1 MADGKVTIQTQLN
14 SEGFKKDVN
23 DLTRN
28 GTRSFNTLNNSVIK
42 TEHSINNMAGSL
54 KRIAGLLATGF
65 SIGSLVKFGKQS
77 LELASD
83 LTEVQNV
90 VDTAFGSMSSKMEA
104 FAQTSVDTYGI
115 SKLSAK
121 NIASTYAAMA
131 QGMGQGLNEA
141 TDKALEMTGRV
152 ADIASF
158 YNLTLDRVNTIGRA
172 VYSGETE
179 PLKQIGVIMTEAQ
192 LQTFALSNGYKTL
205 YKNMSA
211 AEKLEVRQAYF
222 LAQTNLAA
230 GDFVRTQNSWANQT
244 RILSERWKEFLAIV
258 GTGLV
263 QALKPALQALNSFI
277 SKITAALS
285 SVYKLLGV
293 KIEDSVGKGI
303 SDVSSDTDGLSTS
316 IGGVEK
322 ATKKATKSAKAG
334 IRAFDELVNIST
346 NSTKSPSSSN
356 TNSTAPSSPASS
368 NTNST
373 APSSPAISITPT
385 VDEKSF
391 NSVSSLLDTLKNK
404 LTSLQEEFK
413 KGFNLSIGT
422 NTTKAFSDI
431 TKSLDNI
438 KKTLS
443 SIFTDPTLTTSA
455 KTYVDSVAYLLGSL
469 AGFGTSIGIT
479 IATNLLGGFSNYLT
493 RNKDYIVSNF
503 GQIFNNLSNININL
517 ASLYQSL
524 GSIFEVFR
532 TQLAQSITGD
542 LFTII
547 NNTII
552 GFTTLFTSFASSI
565 STLFTVP
572 IVNNV
577 NSIKEAFTNTL
588 QAIQPLTNSFATFI
602 TSLFTN
608 INTTYT
614 TYLAPALQN
623 IANSISSVFSTVLQM
638 YNQYVA
644 PTLKTI
650 TTWIAG
656 FISSSLTPF
665 VSNVLTLIGK
675 IGQLISSVVSTVIT
689 PVMKIIVKTI
699 IPSISKKIQS
709 LAKVILSIIT
719 TVTNVANSVV
729 TIFTGIVTFLT
740 GIFTLDIN
748 KVISGVKTTLN
759 GVITFIKTLF
769 TGIPNIIGTALVS
782 VGTAISAPFKAAFN
796 TIKDIFKS
804 DTVKTF
810 FSGVVSNIQSAFST
824 IANWFKSVFTTA
836 WTNVKAVFSAGGKVF
851 TGIKDGI
858 LNGLKTVINT
868 LIKGINTIISIPFKG
883 LNKALKSIH
892 DLDILGVKPFGFIE
906 TINVPQI
913 PMLATGAV
921 LPANKPFLSVVGDQ
935 KHGTNIEAPLS
946 TIVEAMNTALSKQKQ
961 SSSDIIIN
969 VDGRELFK
977 IMQDRAYDYKT
988 RTGNNAFLY

>member
-1 MADGKVTIQTQLN
+1 MADGKVIIQTQLN

-42 TEHSINNMAGSL
+42 TEHSINNMSGSL

-65 SIGSLVKFGKQS
+65 SIGSLIKFGKQS

-104 FAQTSVDTYGI
+104 FAQTSADTYGI

-192 LQTFALSNGYKTL
+192 LQAFALANGYTTL

-230 GDFVRTQNSWANQT
+230 GDFVRTQDSWANQT
-244 RILSERWKEFLAIV
+244 RILSERWKEFLAVI
-258 GTGLV
+258 GTGLIQV
-263 QALKPALQALNSFI
+263 LKPALQALNSFI

-285 SVYKLLGV
+285 SVYKLLGI
-293 KIEDSVGKGI
+293 KIEDSAGKGI
-303 SDVSSDTDGLSTS
+303 SDVTSDTNGLSTS

-356 TNSTAPSSPASS
+356 TNSTNPSSSPA
-368 NTNST
+368 TPT
-373 APSSPAISITPT
+373 APTLNEKSFNITPT

-391 NSVSSLLDTLKNK
+391 NSASSLLDTLKNK

-422 NTTKAFSDI
+422 NTSKAFSDI
-431 TKSLDNI
+431 TKSLSNI
-438 KKTLS
+438 KRTLS

-469 AGFGTSIGIT
+469 AGYGTSIGIT

-503 GQIFNNLSNININL
+503 EQIFNNLSNININL
-517 ASLYQSL
+517 SSLYQSL

-532 TQLAQSITGD
+532 TPLAQSITGD

-552 GFTTLFTSFASSI
+552 GFTTLFTSVASSI

-602 TSLFTN
+602 TSLFTTV
-608 INTTYT
+608 NTTYT
-614 TYLAPALQN
+614 TYLAPALQS

-665 VSNVLTLIGK
+665 VNNVFTLIGK
-675 IGQLISSVVSTVIT
+675 IGQLVSSVVSTVIT

-740 GIFTLDIN
+740 GIFTLDID
-748 KVISGVKTTLN
+748 KVISGVKTTLK

-782 VGTAISAPFKAAFN
+782 VGTAISAPFTAAFN

-883 LNKALKSIH
+883 LNKALKAIH

-946 TIVEAMNTALSKQKQ
+946 TIIEAMNTALSKQKQ

>member
-1 MADGKVTIQTQLN
+1 MADGKVIIQTQLN

-42 TEHSINNMAGSL
+42 TEHSINSMSGSL

-65 SIGSLVKFGKQS
+65 SIGSLIKFGKQS

-104 FAQTSVDTYGI
+104 FAQTSADTYGI

-192 LQTFALSNGYKTL
+192 LQAFALANGYTTL

-230 GDFVRTQNSWANQT
+230 GDFVRTQDSWANQT
-244 RILSERWKEFLAIV
+244 RILSERWKEFLAVI
-258 GTGLV
+258 GTGLIQV
-263 QALKPALQALNSFI
+263 LKPALQALNSFI

-285 SVYKLLGV
+285 SVYKLLGI
-293 KIEDSVGKGI
+293 KIEDSAGKGI
-303 SDVSSDTDGLSTS
+303 SDVTSDTDGLSTS

-356 TNSTAPSSPASS
+356 TNSTNPSSSPA
-368 NTNST
+368 T
-373 APSSPAISITPT
+373 SITPT
-385 VDEKSF
+385 VNEKSF
-391 NSVSSLLDTLKNK
+391 NSTSSLLDTLKSK

-422 NTTKAFSDI
+422 NTSKAFSDI
-431 TKSLDNI
+431 TKSLSNI
-438 KKTLS
+438 KRTLS

-469 AGFGTSIGIT
+469 AGYGASIGIT

-503 GQIFNNLSNININL
+503 EQIFNNLSNININL
-517 ASLYQSL
+517 SSLYQSL

-532 TQLAQSITGD
+532 TPLAQSITGD

-552 GFTTLFTSFASSI
+552 GFTTLFTSVASSI

-602 TSLFTN
+602 TSIFTTV
-608 INTTYT
+608 NTTYT
-614 TYLAPALQN
+614 TYLAPALQS
-623 IANSISSVFSTVLQM
+623 IANSISSVFSTVLSA
-638 YNQYVA
+638 YNQYLA
-644 PTLKTI
+644 PTLQTI
-650 TTWIAG
+650 TTQLAG

-675 IGQLISSVVSTVIT
+675 IGQLVSSVVSTVIT
-689 PVMKIIVKTI
+689 PVMKTIVKTI

-709 LAKVILSIIT
+709 LANVILSIIT

-729 TIFTGIVTFLT
+729 NILTGIVTFLT
-740 GIFTLDIN
+740 GVFTLDID
-748 KVISGVKTTLN
+748 KVISGVKTTLK

-782 VGTAISAPFKAAFN
+782 VGTAISAPFTAAFN

-858 LNGLKTVINT
+858 LNGLKAVINA
-868 LIKGINTIISIPFKG
+868 LIKGINTVISIPVKG

-892 DLDILGVKPFGFIE
+892 DLDILVVKPFGFIE

-946 TIVEAMNTALSKQKQ
+946 TIIEAMNTALSKQKQ

>member
-1 MADGKVTIQTQLN
+1 MADGKVIIQTQLN

-42 TEHSINNMAGSL
+42 TEHSINNMGGSL

-65 SIGSLVKFGKQS
+65 SIGSLIKFGKQS

-230 GDFVRTQNSWANQT
+230 GDFVRTQDSWANQT
-244 RILSERWKEFLAIV
+244 RILSERWKEFLSIV
-258 GTGLV
+258 GTGLIQV
-263 QALKPALQALNSFI
+263 LKPALQALNSFV
-277 SKITAALS
+277 SKITSALS
-285 SVYKLLGV
+285 GVYKLLGV
-293 KIEDSVGKGI
+293 KIEDSAGKGI
-303 SDVSSDTDGLSTS
+303 SDVSSDTDDLSTS

-346 NSTKSPSSSN
+346 SDNKSSSSPSANN
-356 TNSTAPSSPASS
+356 TTSSPATSI
-368 NTNST
+368 
-373 APSSPAISITPT
+373 APSL
-385 VDEKSF
+385 DEKSF
-391 NSVSSLLDTLKNK
+391 NSTSSLLDTLKSK

-413 KGFNLSIGT
+413 KGFNLSLGT
-422 NTTKAFSDI
+422 NTKKAFSDI
-431 TKSLDNI
+431 TKSLNNI

-443 SIFTDPTLTTSA
+443 SIFTDPKLTTSA

-469 AGFGTSIGIT
+469 TGFATSLGIT

-503 GQIFNNLSNININL
+503 GQIFNNLTGINNNL
-517 ASLYQSL
+517 SSLYQSL
-524 GSIFEVFR
+524 ASIFEVFR
-532 TQLAQSITGD
+532 TPLAQSITGD
-542 LFTII
+542 LFTVI

-552 GFTTLFTSFASSI
+552 GLTTLFTSVANSI

-577 NSIKEAFTNTL
+577 NSIKEALTNTL

-602 TSLFTN
+602 TSLFTK
-608 INTTYT
+608 INSVYA
-614 TYLAPALQN
+614 TYLAPAVQN
-623 IANSISSVFSTVLQM
+623 IANSISSVFSTVLSA
-638 YNQYVA
+638 YNQYLA
-644 PTLKTI
+644 PTLQTI
-650 TTWIAG
+650 TTMLAG

-675 IGQLISSVVSTVIT
+675 ISQLISSVISTVVT
-689 PVMKIIVKTI
+689 PAMKLIVKTV

-709 LAKVILSIIT
+709 LAKIILSIIT

-729 TIFTGIVTFLT
+729 TILTGIVTFLT
-740 GIFTLDIN
+740 GVFTLDIN
-748 KVISGVKTTLN
+748 KVVSGVKTILK
-759 GVITFIKTLF
+759 GMYTFIKTLF
-769 TGIPNIIGTALVS
+769 TGIPNIISTVLIS
-782 VGTAISAPFKAAFN
+782 VGTAISAPFKAGFN
-796 TIKDIFKS
+796 AIKDIFKS
-804 DTVKTF
+804 DTVKSF
-810 FSGVVSNIQSAFST
+810 FNGVVSNIQSAFNHLPS
-824 IANWFKSVFTTA
+824 WFKSVFAQA
-836 WTNVKAVFSAGGKVF
+836 WTNVLNVFSAGGKVF
-851 TGIKDGI
+851 VGIKDGI
-858 LNGLKTVINT
+858 LNGLKTIINA
-868 LIKGINTIISIPFKG
+868 LIKGINTVISIPFKG

-892 DLDILGVKPFGFIE
+892 DVDILGVKPFGFIE

-946 TIVEAMNTALSKQKQ
+946 TIIEAMDTALNKQKQ
-961 SSSDIIIN
+961 SSPDIIIN

-988 RTGNNAFLY
+988 RTGNNAFSY

>member
-65 SIGSLVKFGKQS
+65 SIGSLIKFGKQS

-104 FAQTSVDTYGI
+104 FAQTSADTYGI

-192 LQTFALSNGYKTL
+192 LQAFALANGYTTL

-230 GDFVRTQNSWANQT
+230 GDFVRTQDSWANQT
-244 RILSERWKEFLAIV
+244 RILSERWKEFLAVI
-258 GTGLV
+258 GTGLIQV
-263 QALKPALQALNSFI
+263 LKPALQALNSFI

-293 KIEDSVGKGI
+293 KIEDSAGKGI
-303 SDVSSDTDGLSTS
+303 SDVTSDTDNLSTS

-322 ATKKATKSAKAG
+322 ATKKATKSAKVG

-346 NSTKSPSSSN
+346 NSTKSPSNSN
-356 TNSTAPSSPASS
+356 TNSTAPSSPA
-368 NTNST
+368 T
-373 APSSPAISITPT
+373 SITST

-391 NSVSSLLDTLKNK
+391 NSTSSLLDTLKSK

-413 KGFNLSIGT
+413 KGFNLSLGT
-422 NTTKAFSDI
+422 NTKKAFSDI

-443 SIFTDPTLTTSA
+443 SIFTDPTLTASA

-469 AGFGTSIGIT
+469 AGYGTSIGIT

-493 RNKDYIVSNF
+493 RNKDYIVSSF
-503 GQIFNNLSNININL
+503 GQIFNNLTTVNNNL

-524 GSIFEVFR
+524 ASIFEVFR
-532 TQLAQSITGD
+532 TPLAQSITGD
-542 LFTII
+542 LFTIV

-602 TSLFTN
+602 TSLFTTV
-608 INTTYT
+608 NTTYT

-623 IANSISSVFSTVLQM
+623 IANSISSVFSTVLSA
-638 YNQYVA
+638 YNQYLA
-644 PTLKTI
+644 PTLQTI
-650 TTWIAG
+650 TTQLAG
-656 FISSSLTPF
+656 FISSSFTPF

-689 PVMKIIVKTI
+689 PVMKTIVKTI

-709 LAKVILSIIT
+709 LAKIILSIIT

-729 TIFTGIVTFLT
+729 TILTGIVTFLT
-740 GIFTLDIN
+740 GVFTLDIN
-748 KVISGVKTTLN
+748 KVISGVKTVLN
-759 GVITFIKTLF
+759 GMLTFIKTLF
-769 TGIPNIIGTALVS
+769 TGIPSIISTALVS

-810 FSGVVSNIQSAFST
+810 FNGVVSNIQSVFN
-824 IANWFKSVFTTA
+824 IIPNWFKSVFATA
-836 WTNVKAVFSAGGKVF
+836 WANVKAVFSAGGKVF

-858 LNGLKTVINT
+858 LNGLKAVINA
-868 LIKGINTIISIPFKG
+868 LIKGINTVISIPFKG

-961 SSSDIIIN
+961 SIPDIIIN

>member
-28 GTRSFNTLNNSVIK
+28 GARSFNTLNNSVIK
-42 TEHSINNMAGSL
+42 TEHSINNMGGSL

-65 SIGSLVKFGKQS
+65 SIGSLIKFGKQS

-90 VDTAFGSMSSKMEA
+90 VDTAFGSMSSEMEA

-230 GDFVRTQNSWANQT
+230 GDFVRTQDSWANQT

-293 KIEDSVGKGI
+293 KIEDSAGKGI
-303 SDVSSDTDGLSTS
+303 SDVTNDADNLTTS

-356 TNSTAPSSPASS
+356 TNNATPSSPTS
-368 NTNST
+368 
-373 APSSPAISITPT
+373 SITPAL
-385 VDEKSF
+385 DEKSF
-391 NSVSSLLDTLKNK
+391 SSTSSLLDTLKNK

-413 KGFNLSIGT
+413 KGFNLSLGT
-422 NTTKAFSDI
+422 NTKKAFSDI
-431 TKSLDNI
+431 TKSLNNI

-469 AGFGTSIGIT
+469 AGYGASLGIT

-503 GQIFNNLSNININL
+503 GQIFNNLTTVNNNL

-524 GSIFEVFR
+524 ASIFEVFR
-532 TQLAQSITGD
+532 TPLAQSITGD
-542 LFTII
+542 LFTVI

-552 GFTTLFTSFASSI
+552 GLTTLFTSVASSI

-577 NSIKEAFTNTL
+577 NSIKEALTNTL

-602 TSLFTN
+602 TSLFTT

-614 TYLAPALQN
+614 TYLAPTLQN
-623 IANSISSVFSTVLQM
+623 IANSISSVFSTVLNA
-638 YNQYVA
+638 YNQYLA
-644 PTLKTI
+644 PTLQTI
-650 TTWIAG
+650 TTWLAG
-656 FISSSLTPF
+656 FISSSLSPF
-665 VSNVLTLIGK
+665 TSNVLTLIGK
-675 IGQLISSVVSTVIT
+675 IGQLISSVISTVIT

-709 LAKVILSIIT
+709 LAKIILSIIT

-729 TIFTGIVTFLT
+729 TILTGIVTFLT

-748 KVISGVKTTLN
+748 KVISGVKTVLK
-759 GVITFIKTLF
+759 GMLTFIKTLF

-804 DTVKTF
+804 DTVKSF
-810 FSGVVSNIQSAFST
+810 FNGVVSNIQSAFNHLP
-824 IANWFKSVFTTA
+824 NWFKSVFAQA
-836 WTNVKAVFSAGGKVF
+836 WTNVLNVFSAGGKVF
-851 TGIKDGI
+851 VGIKDGI
-858 LNGLKTVINT
+858 LNGLKTIINA
-868 LIKGINTIISIPFKG
+868 LIKGINTVISIPFKG

-892 DLDILGVKPFGFIE
+892 DVDILGVKPFGFIE

-946 TIVEAMNTALSKQKQ
+946 TIIEAMNTALSKQKQ

>member
-42 TEHSINNMAGSL
+42 TEHSINNMSGSL

-65 SIGSLVKFGKQS
+65 SIGSLIKFGKQS

-104 FAQTSVDTYGI
+104 FAQTSADTYGI

-141 TDKALEMTGRV
+141 TDRALEMTGRV

-192 LQTFALSNGYKTL
+192 LQAFALANGYTTL

-230 GDFVRTQNSWANQT
+230 GDFVRTQDSWANQT
-244 RILSERWKEFLAIV
+244 RILSERWKEFLAVI
-258 GTGLV
+258 GTGLIQV
-263 QALKPALQALNSFI
+263 LKPALQALNSFI

-293 KIEDSVGKGI
+293 KIEDSAGKGI
-303 SDVSSDTDGLSTS
+303 SDVTSDTDDLTTS
-316 IGGVEK
+316 MGGVEK

-356 TNSTAPSSPASS
+356 TNSTNPSSSA
-368 NTNST
+368 TST
-373 APSSPAISITPT
+373 APTLNEKSFNIAPA

-391 NSVSSLLDTLKNK
+391 SSISSLLDTLKNK

-413 KGFNLSIGT
+413 KGFNLSLGT
-422 NTTKAFSDI
+422 NTSKAFSDI

-438 KKTLS
+438 KRTLS

-469 AGFGTSIGIT
+469 AGFGTSLGIT

-503 GQIFNNLSNININL
+503 EQIFNNLSNININL
-517 ASLYQSL
+517 SSLYQSL

-532 TQLAQSITGD
+532 TPLAQSITGD

-552 GFTTLFTSFASSI
+552 GFTTLFTSVASSI

-577 NSIKEAFTNTL
+577 NGIKEAFTNTL

-602 TSLFTN
+602 TSLFTTV
-608 INTTYT
+608 NTTYT

-675 IGQLISSVVSTVIT
+675 IGQLVSSVVSTVIT

-719 TVTNVANSVV
+719 TVTNVANSVI

-740 GIFTLDIN
+740 GIFTLDID
-748 KVISGVKTTLN
+748 KVISGVKTTLK

-810 FSGVVSNIQSAFST
+810 FNGVVSNIQSVFNT
-824 IANWFKSVFTTA
+824 IPNWFKSVFATA

-858 LNGLKTVINT
+858 LNGLKAVINA
-868 LIKGINTIISIPFKG
+868 LIKGINTVISIPFKG

-946 TIVEAMNTALSKQKQ
+946 TIIEAMNTALSKQKQ